1 MNILIRY
8 VFLIGS
14 LLFFLVGAI
23 YQEPMILLIATLL
36 IFGHNIAYSLKQFY
50 ERILFFCFNITFFIF
65 LMGRMV
71 VAGIFDYTSPLVGMY
86 GTAFY
91 EVEIINT
98 MITSLYLSLI
108 ALFIGYTLIQKFK
121 LGFLE
126 RKKEMD
132 SGYLNSLRFFS
143 LAFFYFCMIFRLIYV
158 YQMKQTAVTEGYF
171 ESFMTFQSTLP
182 SILVKISEM
191 YDVAL
196 FAYLATMP
204 TKKKS
209 LFPILLYLGE
219 GLFSAMAGR
228 RSILMLNLLI
238 VFIYYCIRS
247 IPKKDKQDEQ
257 EVEVA
262 KEAKWLGKFEYTL
275 AAISVPVL
283 LAFMTFIGKL
293 RMNFS
298 GGQESSNFKDS
309 ILEFFYSQG
318 ISVNL
323 IGYTKVYESEIPKGK
338 LFSFGP
344 LMEFVDNKIIRPFQG
359 LPEYFGQT
367 AERAMNGHLFAHT
380 LTYIIMP
387 SAYLL
392 GYGYGSSYVAELY
405 NDFGLIGVFFG
416 SIVYGA
422 IIYIIFHMLRNSH
435 YVMIIFALMMARS
448 ILFAPRGAALSFIV
462 SSFSM
467 PKIAAV
473 LFILIGAKLLYALI
487 GNRRFV
493 LR

>member
-8 VFLIGS
+8 LLLFGS
-14 LLFFLVGAI
+14 LLLFGAGVI
-23 YQEPMILLIATLL
+23 FEEPMLLLVATLF
-36 IFGHNIAYSLKQFY
+36 IFAHNITYSVKQFY
-50 ERILFFCFNITFFIF
+50 ERILFLCFNVTFFIF
-65 LMGRMV
+65 LIGRLV
-71 VAGIFDYTSPLVGMY
+71 VAGIFDYTSTDVGMF
-86 GTAFY
+86 GTAF
-91 EVEIINT
+91 EDVTVVNT
-98 MITSLYLSLI
+98 IITSLYLSLI

-121 LGFLE
+121 LNFLD
-126 RKKEMD
+126 RKKEMS
-132 SGYLNSLRFFS
+132 SGYLNSLRVFS

-182 SILVKISEM
+182 SILVRISEM

-247 IPKKDKQDEQ
+247 IRKEDNQDEQ
-257 EVEVA
+257 EVEVV
-262 KEAKWLGKFEYTL
+262 KERKWLGKFEYTL
-275 AAISVPVL
+275 AAIGLPIL

-293 RMNFS
+293 RTDFS
-298 GGQESSNFKDS
+298 GGQQSSSFKDS

-323 IGYTKVYESEIPKGK
+323 IGYTKIYESYIPKGK
-338 LFSFGP
+338 LFTFGP

-359 LPEYFGQT
+359 LPEYLGQT

-387 SAYLL
+387 GAYLL
-392 GYGYGSSYVAELY
+392 GYGYGSSFVAELY
-405 NDFGLIGVFFG
+405 NDFGLMGVFFG

-422 IIYIIFHMLRNSH
+422 IIYVIFYMIRNSH
-435 YVMIIFALMMARS
+435 YVLIIFALMMARS

-473 LFILIGAKLLYALI
+473 LFILIGAKLMYALI
-487 GNRRFV
+487 GNRRFA